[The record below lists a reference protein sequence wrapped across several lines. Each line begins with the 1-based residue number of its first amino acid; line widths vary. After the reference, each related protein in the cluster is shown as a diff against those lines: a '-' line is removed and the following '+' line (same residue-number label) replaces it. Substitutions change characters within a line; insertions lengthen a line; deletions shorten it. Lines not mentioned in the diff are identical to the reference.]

1 MLKQKLTLKNFAI
14 LAVVAIGPFLPR
26 IFGGNNYIIQVFTT
40 ILLYVIMSTALNL
53 LLGYSGQISMGNA
66 AFYGIGAYATGLL
79 VSRCNA
85 SFWICF
91 PASIVICFLSGLII
105 GFPSKKLG
113 AIFLAFV
120 TIAFNNI
127 INLVM
132 INWDA
137 VTGGAMGM
145 RLDAL
150 SLFGHE
156 LSRIEFYW
164 LTYGIMLL
172 ILLIFYSL
180 IRSRTGRALVAIKGN
195 PIAAS
200 AMGIN
205 VNSFKL
211 LTFGIAAAMTGAAG
225 CLYAYMVQYISPNMF
240 TTDLSTKVLTMVI
253 IGGLG
258 SLNGGLVGAV
268 LLGLAT
274 ELLREFGDYQMVAY
288 GLAIVVLLQFAPR
301 GIMGGVEKLKERYLA
316 ARAKRQAV
324 RR

>member
-1 MLKQKLTLKNFAI
+1 MGKKLLAPKRLAA
-14 LAVVAIGPFLPR
+14 LVVAVVGLFLPNLL
-26 IFGGNNYIIQVFTT
+26 GGNNYIIQVFTT
-40 ILLYVIMSTALNL
+40 ILLYIIMSTALNL

-79 VSRCNA
+79 VTRLNA
-85 SFWICF
+85 PFWVCF
-91 PASIVICFLSGLII
+91 PASILICFLSGLII
-105 GFPSKKLG
+105 GFPSRKLG

-132 INWDA
+132 TNWDD

-145 RLDAL
+145 RLTSL

-156 LSRIEFYW
+156 LSRLEFYW
-164 LTYGIMLL
+164 LTYVIMVL
-172 ILLIFYSL
+172 ILLIYYSL
-180 IRSRTGRALVAIKGN
+180 IRSRTGRALMAIKGN

-211 LTFGIAAAMTGAAG
+211 LTFGITAAMTGAAG
-225 CLYAYMVQYISPNMF
+225 CLYAYMVRYISPNMF
-240 TTDLSTKVLTMVI
+240 TTDLSTRVLTMVI

-274 ELLREFGDYQMVAY
+274 ELLREFRHVPDG
-288 GLAIVVLLQFAPR
+288 GLRPGHRDSAAIRPPGHHGRRGKAP
-301 GIMGGVEKLKERYLA
+301 GALPAGP
-316 ARAKRQAV
+316 
-324 RR
+324 